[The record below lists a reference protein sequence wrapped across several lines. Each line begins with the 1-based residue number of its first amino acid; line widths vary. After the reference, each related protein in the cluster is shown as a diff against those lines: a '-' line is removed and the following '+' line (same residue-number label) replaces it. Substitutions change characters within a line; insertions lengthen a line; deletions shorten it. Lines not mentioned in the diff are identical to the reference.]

1 MICTPKTK
9 IRKLKILFRSWIE
22 KKIYFTGIR
31 KERLS
36 NKIRRSINRADTARP
51 LYRHG
56 CSQENGSFYNR
67 YSPGTK
73 VTIGPGAAQISTP
86 PLSRL
91 LKASRAFATNF
102 KLLPPR
108 QLSSAFIGRYITW
121 GEKSPT
127 LCPGF
132 IRAAR

>member
-9 IRKLKILFRSWIE
+9 IRKLKIDLGL
-22 KKIYFTGIR
+22 KKKYISPGFGKSGYLI
-31 KERLS
+31 
-36 NKIRRSINRADTARP
+36 IRRSINRADTARP

-121 GEKSPT
+121 GEKGPT